1 MSQSSKPKF
10 SNNDRERSQRRR
22 QRVLFGILAFLL
34 IISWILSL
42 VIVQ

>member
-34 IISWILSL
+34 IISWILLL

>member
-10 SNNDRERSQRRR
+10 TNNDRERSQRRR